1 MKEFLKDIL
10 LYNFSMNEELLNYFE
25 ENTEKISE
33 KAHLLL
39 THLINAQHL
48 WNRRIISEDLVYGIW
63 ETFPYETLR
72 KINAENLENSNKILE
87 ENDLERVIFYKNI
100 KGENYQRKLKDII
113 FHYTNHSTYHR
124 AQIATELKNAGLEPV
139 ITDFIYYK
147 K

>member
-1 MKEFLKDIL
+1 
-10 LYNFSMNEELLNYFE
+10 MNEELLNYFE
-25 ENTEKISE
+25 ENKEKISE

-48 WNRRIISEDLVYGIW
+48 WNRRIFSEELVYGIW
-63 ETFPYETLR
+63 ETFPYEILR
-72 KINAENLENSNKILE
+72 KINSENLEASNKIID

-100 KGENYQRKLKDII
+100 KGDDYHRKLKDII

-124 AQIATELKNAGLEPV
+124 AQIAIELKNNGLEPV
-139 ITDFIYYK
+139 ITDYIYYK

>member
-25 ENTEKISE
+25 KNHSKISE

-72 KINAENLENSNKILE
+72 KINTENLENSKNILN

-100 KGENYQRKLKDII
+100 KGKKLPKK
-113 FHYTNHSTYHR
+113 
-124 AQIATELKNAGLEPV
+124 TERYCFSLRQSFNLSQSSNCH
-139 ITDFIYYK
+139 
-147 K
+147 